1 MTLCSVAWGKSNYGR
16 PSLVKNSI
24 LKVLFA
30 LVVFFA
36 VTSPAAADTYNFTC
50 ITNNSA
56 TDCGVGQLQLSMTV
70 TDAGGGLVSFQFNNV
85 GSSASSITDVY
96 FGYFGSNPNLI
107 AAITSITGSPGVSFS
122 VGAAPP
128 ALPGGNAITPPFVT
142 IATLTADSNPPTQ
155 PNGVN
160 PGETLTIVVALNT
173 GVSFADLINS
183 LNSGNSAVGIHV
195 QGFSGGGSES
205 FVNTPVPEP
214 ASLALFGTG
223 LLGLAGAIRRKIR
236 S

>member
-1 MTLCSVAWGKSNYGR
+1 MRS
-16 PSLVKNSI
+16 
-24 LKVLFA
+24 FA
-30 LVVFFA
+30 LRMALA
-36 VTSPAAADTYNFTC
+36 VAAVALVAAPAAADTFNFTC

-107 AAITSITGSPGVSFS
+107 AGITSITGSSGVSFS

-128 ALPGGNAITPPFVT
+128 ALPGGSAIVPPFVT
-142 IATLTADSNPPTQ
+142 IATLTADSNPPAQ

>member
-1 MTLCSVAWGKSNYGR
+1 MR
-16 PSLVKNSI
+16 P
-24 LKVLFA
+24 
-30 LVVFFA
+30 FA
-36 VTSPAAADTYNFTC
+36 VRIALAVAALALIAAPAAADTYSFTC

-56 TDCGVGQLQLSMTV
+56 TDCGIGQLQLSMTV
-70 TDAGGGLVSFQFNNV
+70 TDAGGGLVSFQFNNT
-85 GSSASSITDVY
+85 GSSAASITDVY

-107 AAITSITGSPGVSFS
+107 ASISSISGSAGVSFS
-122 VGAAPP
+122 AGASP
-128 ALPGGNAITPPFVT
+128 AKLPGGNSVTPPFVT
-142 IATLTADSNPPTQ
+142 IVTLTADSNPPVQ

-160 PGETLTIVVALNT
+160 PGEILTIVVALNT

-183 LNSGNSAVGIHV
+183 LNAGNSAVGIHV

-205 FVNTPVPEP
+205 FVSTPVPEP

-223 LLGLAGAIRRKIR
+223 LLGLAGLVRRRLR

>member
-1 MTLCSVAWGKSNYGR
+1 MRS
-16 PSLVKNSI
+16 
-24 LKVLFA
+24 FA
-30 LVVFFA
+30 LRMALA
-36 VTSPAAADTYNFTC
+36 VAALALIAAPAAADTYNFNC

-85 GSSASSITDVY
+85 GSSAASITDVY

-107 AAITSITGSPGVSFS
+107 ASITSITGSAGVSFS

-128 ALPGGNAITPPFVT
+128 ALPGGNSITPPFVT
-142 IATLTADSNPPTQ
+142 IATLTADSNPPAQ

-160 PGETLTIVVALNT
+160 PGEVLTIVVALNT

-195 QGFSGGGSES
+195 QGFARGGSES

-223 LLGLAGAIRRKIR
+223 LLGLAGVIRRKML